1 MPDGQL
7 KQPSARMLAQHRQIA
22 TQGGYP
28 TMIADM
34 LAERGVQ
41 AEAARAAMAHTAE
54 LERRLGVMG
63 GHLTDANRAQARQ
76 YYAAALTA
84 GTGGEGAVTQAMDA
98 ALGAAG
104 QESQDRVV
112 GIGGPRHSAN
122 IGMSWDQGD
131 GLRQKVQDGLTARLA
146 QQMGIKGVEPTIGRE
161 FATMELGDVAMQMV
175 RAAGGRPVNRG
186 EAIRMATNLHST
198 SDFAL
203 ATQGSLENVV
213 ARGLEASPPEIAR
226 AARQTT
232 RPDYR
237 ESFSL
242 SLSESSTPQEIKS
255 EGGEI
260 QFVTLEEQ
268 GEKNPVLR
276 DFASGMAL
284 TNKAIANDRIDLL
297 GGVADAMR
305 RAATVRQ
312 RSVVLEPIE
321 TNMTMRDGVAMFH
334 ADHGNLAASGGVPSV
349 TSVGA
354 GVQAMRTQKGPYGE
368 VLAIAPAF
376 LVVPP
381 ALETIARQVVA
392 SLTPAKVDDVNPWA
406 GQMEVLVEAGLTDDA
421 AWYIAA
427 DPARFDGLMWATKD
441 DMPSPVVETK
451 PGWTTL
457 GLEFRLVWA
466 LDATFIET
474 ATWYKNPGV

>member
-1 MPDGQL
+1 M
-7 KQPSARMLAQHRQIA
+7 
-22 TQGGYP
+22 QG
-28 TMIADM
+28 
-34 LAERGVQ
+34 V
-41 AEAARAAMAHTAE
+41 
-54 LERRLGVMG
+54 
-63 GHLTDANRAQARQ
+63 
-76 YYAAALTA
+76 
-84 GTGGEGAVTQAMDA
+84 
-98 ALGAAG
+98 
-104 QESQDRVV
+104 
-112 GIGGPRHSAN
+112 GGPRHSAS
-122 IGMSWDQGD
+122 IGMSWDHGD

-146 QQMGIKGVEPTIGRE
+146 RQMGLKDVEPTIGRE
-161 FATMELGDVAMQMV
+161 FATMELGDMAMQIV
-175 RAAGGRPVNRG
+175 RASGGRPVNRG

-226 AARQTT
+226 AARQTS

-237 ESFSL
+237 ESYSL
-242 SLSESSTPQEIKS
+242 SLSESSTPQEIEA

-260 QFVTLEEQ
+260 KFVTVEER

-284 TNKAIANDRIDLL
+284 TNRAIANDRIDLL
-297 GGVADAMR
+297 GGIADAMR

-312 RSVVLEPIE
+312 RTVVLEPIE

-334 ADHGNLAASGGVPSV
+334 ADHGNLAASGAAPSITTVGEGVR
-349 TSVGA
+349 
-354 GVQAMRTQKGPYGE
+354 AMRTQKGSHGE

-406 GQMEVLVEAGLTDDA
+406 GQMEVLVEAGLTDAA

-427 DPARFDGLMWATKD
+427 DPARFDGLVWATKD
-441 DMPSPVVETK
+441 DMPTPVVETK

-474 ATWYKNPGV
+474 ATWYKNPGA